1 MKGSRS
7 NSIFPV
13 ITTFPAGGGFTVTV
27 AVWGADE
34 PPTPVHVSVKLEVW
48 MRGRLSSVPPAIAFA
63 PDQSPEAVQLVA
75 FAAVHVSV
83 AACAAA
89 TVVGLAVKVT
99 VGGGTTVTV
108 TDCALV
114 PPVPVQD
121 NVNIVVAVRTSD
133 CWLPLVSFVPLHPW
147 DAVQLVA
154 FVLLQL
160 RVVDCPE
167 PIEAGFAVIVT
178 EG

>member
-1 MKGSRS
+1 M
-7 NSIFPV
+7 
-13 ITTFPAGGGFTVTV
+13 
-27 AVWGADE
+27 
-34 PPTPVHVSVKLEVW
+34 KLEVW
-48 MRGRLSSVPPAIAFA
+48 MRGRLSSVPPATAFA
-63 PDQSPEAVQLVA
+63 PDQSPDAVQAVA
-75 FAAVHVSV
+75 FVAVHVSV

-108 TDCALV
+108 TDCELV

-121 NVNIVVAVRTSD
+121 NANVVVVVRTPDGS
-133 CWLPLVSFVPLHPW
+133 LPLVTLVPLHPW
-147 DAVQLVA
+147 EAVQLVA
-154 FVLLQL
+154 LVLLQL

-167 PIEAGFAVIVT
+167 PIEAGFAVTVT